1 MTRVSR
7 SGAYLLFTI
16 ICLGEA
22 ACLRRPATTPS
33 HMLEPQL
40 LEPQLPQ
47 PATQV
52 TKAPNATPVRLLDT
66 HKHADTSAAV
76 FCTSNRMVS

>member
-22 ACLRRPATTPS
+22 ACLRR
-33 HMLEPQL
+33 L
-40 LEPQLPQ
+40 
-47 PATQV
+47 
-52 TKAPNATPVRLLDT
+52 RLTLGLY
-66 HKHADTSAAV
+66 HCAVGASAD
-76 FCTSNRMVS
+76 

>member
-22 ACLRRPATTPS
+22 ACLRRPATT
-33 HMLEPQL
+33 H
-40 LEPQLPQ
+40 
-47 PATQV
+47 
-52 TKAPNATPVRLLDT
+52 
-66 HKHADTSAAV
+66 
-76 FCTSNRMVS
+76 